1 MTAQLTVPSSI
12 GLKLRHEILPNGMVH
27 YDIGDSIC
35 DMHYGKPD
43 SDWDDNPIEVISVT
57 EVECDNAEQVLY
69 LLLQNV
75 DESEAAKFYTNKI
88 AIVVGHTLQGNYQAA
103 WAYDGSYFGLMT
115 FSATENPWRKQYRLG
130 NIPLEA

>member
-1 MTAQLTVPSSI
+1 MTAQLTAPSSL

-43 SDWDDNPIEVISVT
+43 SDWDDNPIDVISVT

-75 DESEAAKFYTNKI
+75 DEAEAATFYTNKI